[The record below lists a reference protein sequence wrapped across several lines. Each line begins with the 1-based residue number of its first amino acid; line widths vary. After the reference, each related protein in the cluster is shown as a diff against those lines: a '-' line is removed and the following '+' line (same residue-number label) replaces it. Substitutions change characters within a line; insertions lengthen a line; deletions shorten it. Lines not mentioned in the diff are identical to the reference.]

1 MNDRE
6 SNASSLSQDQHD
18 YLRLALVP
26 GVGPR
31 MMASL
36 VEYFGSASEALTAK
50 ITHLTGV
57 ERVGPKLSQAIQD
70 SKSTRLVD
78 RVVEHCLKNQVR
90 IVFPSDEDFPTLL
103 KQIPDPPLVLYVK
116 GDFQPADQLSI
127 AIVGS
132 RHATHYGRVVT
143 EGLSR
148 ALSRAGLTIVS
159 GLARGIDTF
168 AHRSTLEVDGRT
180 LAVLG
185 SHVTDVYPIE
195 NEVLANE
202 IAKKGVIMCET
213 PPFNEPKAG
222 VFPARNRLISGLSL
236 GVIVVEAAERSGALI
251 TASHAGEQGRDLFAI
266 PGPVNAR
273 MSRGCNRLIRDGAIL
288 VQDAEDVLEH
298 LGPLFGEARLKD
310 DKIIRHPSE
319 LQLNDQEQLV
329 LQHIDAE
336 PIDIDEVILR
346 SGLAVSRVLSTI
358 GALEMRGLIRRA
370 SGRSIQRV

>member
-1 MNDRE
+1 MDDCKT
-6 SNASSLSQDQHD
+6 SDSSLTREQID
-18 YLRLALVP
+18 YLRLALVH

-31 MMASL
+31 TMLSL
-36 VEYFGSASEALTAK
+36 VEYFGSASEALAASECQLK
-50 ITHLTGV
+50 SV
-57 ERVGPKLSQAIQD
+57 ERVGPKLSQAIRE

-78 RVVEHCLKNQVR
+78 RVVDHCQRNQVR
-90 IVFPSDEDFPTLL
+90 ILFPTDEDFPELL
-103 KQIPDPPLVLYVK
+103 TQIPDPPLVLYVK
-116 GDFQPADQLSI
+116 GNFAPQDQLSI

-148 ALSRAGLTIVS
+148 SLSRAGLTIVS
-159 GLARGIDTF
+159 GLARGIDTY
-168 AHRSTLEVDGRT
+168 AHRSTLEVEGRT
-180 LAVLG
+180 IAVLG
-185 SHVTDVYPIE
+185 SHVTDVYPSE
-195 NEVLANE
+195 NEDLASD
-202 IAKKGVIMCET
+202 IAQSGLIMSET

-236 GVIVVEAAERSGALI
+236 GVIVIEAAERSGALI
-251 TASHAGEQGRDLFAI
+251 TATHAGEQGRDLFAI

-298 LGPLFGEARLKD
+298 LGPLFSAAKLSD
-310 DKIIRHPSE
+310 DKTIRHPSE

-329 LQHIDAE
+329 LQHVDVV

-370 SGRSIQRV
+370 GGGSIQRV